1 MCFAQKLCDLNYNK
15 KSPCIVCDGALE
27 SNTTW
32 LKSTVKEI
40 HSYELDIWKY
50 AC

>member
-15 KSPCIVCDGALE
+15 KSRVLYVMSALE